1 MKNILFALCISLF
14 FSGCEKEDNVRDVVI
29 EVEVDPITSGGVTF
43 GLVLTNGMSEIS
55 VYEEL
60 EIGSART
67 FQSNQMAV
75 DEGVT
80 CYYDIIVLGAMD
92 ANGTIIGLPS
102 DIEVKIK
109 SDNKV
114 IWSYK
119 GDKGTGGL
127 YSSNGTLVIR

>member
-1 MKNILFALCISLF
+1 MKNILFAFCISLF
-14 FSGCEKEDNVRDVVI
+14 FSGCEKKDNVRDVVI
-29 EVEVDPITSGGVTF
+29 EVEVDPITSGYVTF

-60 EIGSART
+60 GTGFART
-67 FQSNQMAV
+67 FQSSQITL

-80 CYYDIIVLGAMD
+80 CYYDIVVLGDMD
-92 ANGTIIGLPS
+92 DNGTIGLPS

-114 IWSYK
+114 IWSYN
-119 GDKGTGGL
+119 GDKGTGGN
-127 YSSNGTLVIR
+127 YISNGTLVIR